1 MAFGE
6 EFDNGEELMSEIN
19 MTPLVDVMLVLLI
32 IFMLAVPVMTHTI
45 TVELPQAGHKTS
57 DTEPQIIHLSVT
69 EDGQIL
75 LENETVSNEALQSRL
90 QAAAQQQPQPVVHLS
105 GDRKVAYEHVVHVM
119 ASIQEA
125 GLSKLGFI
133 TSVINE

>member
-6 EFDNGEELMSEIN
+6 EFDNGEEAMSEIN

-45 TVELPQAGHKTS
+45 TVDLPQAGHKTS

-75 LENETVSNEALQSRL
+75 LENETVSNEELQSRL
-90 QAAAQQQPQPVVHLS
+90 QAAAQQQPQPAVHLS
-105 GDRKVAYEHVVHVM
+105 GDPKKI
-119 ASIQEA
+119 S
-125 GLSKLGFI
+125 
-133 TSVINE
+133 